1 MLQKQRSRLTARER
15 AHAPVFAALGDETR
29 LALVAKLSGGHPR
42 SISQL
47 TKGSKLTRQ
56 AITKH
61 LRVLESVGIVHS
73 VHAGR
78 ESLFNFDPT
87 PIEEMREYLD
97 FVSEQW
103 EQALV
108 RLKSFIEKD

>member
-1 MLQKQRSRLTARER
+1 MLQKQRSGLAARGI

-29 LALVAKLSGGHPR
+29 LALVAKLSGGQPC

-87 PIEEMREYLD
+87 PIEGMREYLD

-108 RLKSFIEKD
+108 RLKSFIED

>member
-1 MLQKQRSRLTARER
+1 MLQKQRSSTAAKSR

-29 LALVAKLSGGHPR
+29 LALVAKLSGAQPY

-47 TKGSKLTRQ
+47 TKGFKLTRQ

-61 LRVLESVGIVHS
+61 LRVLESVGIVRS

-78 ESLFNFDPT
+78 ESLFEFDPT
-87 PIEEMREYLD
+87 PMEQMREYLD

-103 EQALV
+103 DQALV
-108 RLKSFIEKD
+108 RLKSFIED